1 MPCILEHACKIDY
14 CLCLKD
20 RETETQTRAY
30 SQQVGTLKTELKS
43 DSVIQT
49 FPVQVRS
56 VASGRD
62 SGVGGW
68 NETVFSHI
76 ASLPV

>member
-1 MPCILEHACKIDY
+1 M
-14 CLCLKD
+14 
-20 RETETQTRAY
+20 
-30 SQQVGTLKTELKS
+30 ELKS